1 REKMQS
7 SDEIIKEKTGFRKN
21 KREITKG
28 ERKSKREQDL
38 NVFNIRTN
46 VKYWRKNRKWMRNTI
61 RNFPTLYPGGENITK
76 ISFILVGK

>member
-1 REKMQS
+1 MQS

-38 NVFNIRTN
+38 NVFTIRTN

-61 RNFPTLYPGGENITK
+61 RNFPTDPSWRRKYYKNILYFGR
-76 ISFILVGK
+76 

>member
-1 REKMQS
+1 MQS

-38 NVFNIRTN
+38 NVFTIRTN

-61 RNFPTLYPGGENITK
+61 RNFPKDPSRRRKYYKNILYFGR
-76 ISFILVGK
+76 

>member
-1 REKMQS
+1 MQS

-28 ERKSKREQDL
+28 ERKSKSEQDL
-38 NVFNIRTN
+38 NVFAIRIN

-61 RNFPTLYPGGENITK
+61 RNFPTDLSRRRKYYKNILYFGR
-76 ISFILVGK
+76 

>member
-1 REKMQS
+1 MQS

-28 ERKSKREQDL
+28 ERKSKSEQDL
-38 NVFNIRTN
+38 NVFAIRIN

-61 RNFPTLYPGGENITK
+61 RNFPTDPSRRRKYYK
-76 ISFILVGK
+76 ISFIFVGK

>member
-1 REKMQS
+1 MQS
-7 SDEIIKEKTGFRKN
+7 SDETIKEKTGFRKN

-38 NVFNIRTN
+38 NVFTIRTN

-61 RNFPTLYPGGENITK
+61 RNFPTDPSQRRKYYK
-76 ISFILVGK
+76 ISFIFVGK